1 MDHSA
6 PAGARPL
13 PPIGAEG
20 GAVVSSPHAAE
31 LSGGFFSLGTVSM
44 GSPWRS
50 EIVCVSD
57 LTRAFSQDV
66 LCCHAES
73 MHDGVM
79 HLVIDVVPV
88 N

>member
-1 MDHSA
+1 
-6 PAGARPL
+6 
-13 PPIGAEG
+13 
-20 GAVVSSPHAAE
+20 
-31 LSGGFFSLGTVSM
+31 M
-44 GSPWRS
+44 GSPWRA

-66 LCCHAES
+66 PCCHALS

>member
-1 MDHSA
+1 M
-6 PAGARPL
+6 
-13 PPIGAEG
+13 
-20 GAVVSSPHAAE
+20 SSPHAAE
-31 LSGGFFSLGTVSM
+31 LSGGSFRWVLVSM

-66 LCCHAES
+66 PCCHALS
-73 MHDGVM
+73 LHDGVM

>member
-1 MDHSA
+1 M
-6 PAGARPL
+6 
-13 PPIGAEG
+13 
-20 GAVVSSPHAAE
+20 SSPHAAE

-66 LCCHAES
+66 LCCHALS